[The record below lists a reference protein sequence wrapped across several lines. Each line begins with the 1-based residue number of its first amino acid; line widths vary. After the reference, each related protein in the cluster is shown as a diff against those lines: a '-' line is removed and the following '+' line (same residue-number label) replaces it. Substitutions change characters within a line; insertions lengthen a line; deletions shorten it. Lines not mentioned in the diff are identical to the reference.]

1 MSNKPLTDADIVALY
16 LARDESAIEHTARL
30 YGHYCLSVAM
40 NILNS
45 QPDAEECVNDTWIK
59 TWNSIP
65 PQKPTV
71 LRLFLG
77 KITRNLAIDRY
88 RQRKIQNKEFE
99 LTLEELASA
108 RARGGHMYAA
118 YVDGKVAGFVQ
129 LEKQGEGVY
138 MFRRFAVLPEYQKLG
153 IGRALVSHCR
163 ERAALYG
170 GRILRLIMIDKNTR
184 LKDFYIS
191 NGFKTVGSQEA
202 PSLPFD
208 FFIMELE
215 LT

>member
-1 MSNKPLTDADIVALY
+1 MLEYEIHSVEEHQLPECLDAIHA
-16 LARDESAIEHTARL
+16 AFGE
-30 YGHYCLSVAM
+30 
-40 NILNS
+40 
-45 QPDAEECVNDTWIK
+45 
-59 TWNSIP
+59 
-65 PQKPTV
+65 
-71 LRLFLG
+71 
-77 KITRNLAIDRY
+77 
-88 RQRKIQNKEFE
+88 
-99 LTLEELASA
+99 SA
-108 RARGGHMYAA
+108 RAYGYTRETYPSSAAYLTLGELAEAKAKGVHMYAA
-118 YVDGKVAGFVQ
+118 YVDGRVAGFVQ